1 MLHAYFVGHAHMLWV
16 LYFVGHAYMLWVL
29 LGTLFLPPFLWRKNT
44 AFWCVFYKIC
54 GFMTIFLNCYDHRLF
69 LYMYIMG
76 TLGI

>member
-1 MLHAYFVGHAHMLWV
+1 MGTIFCGACIHVM
-16 LYFVGHAYMLWVL
+16 
-29 LGTLFLPPFLWRKNT
+29 GTLGYSFPSPLFMEEKYSFFGVL
-44 AFWCVFYKIC
+44 FYKIC